1 MPTGEGAV
9 EVNGSL
15 YENLVSHYN
24 LLGSG
29 EHQLDRPLFYL
40 LWWPAQRLGSQ
51 EVLSNDCSWIA
62 STGQM
67 PAEKW
72 DEAEA

>member
-1 MPTGEGAV
+1 MGT
-9 EVNGSL
+9 
-15 YENLVSHYN
+15 
-24 LLGSG
+24 
-29 EHQLDRPLFYL
+29 QK
-40 LWWPAQRLGSQ
+40 
-51 EVLSNDCSWIA
+51 VLSNDLIGDKA